1 MKAYIELERM
11 TECRG
16 MRKMR
21 GDNYGILRAALC
33 QMVMKRI
40 PLPRASEAIDS
51 ISRELAHGGDW
62 IRQWTFGHR
71 LPYGTS
77 NVFQGIQLCLETLDR
92 LVITKI
98 FVFANQN

>member
-1 MKAYIELERM
+1 
-11 TECRG
+11 
-16 MRKMR
+16 MR

-40 PLPRASEAIDS
+40 PIPRASEAIDS

-77 NVFQGIQLCLETLDR
+77 NVVQGIHQCLETLDR
-92 LVITKI
+92 FVI
-98 FVFANQN
+98 